1 MGSIAKRLSSD
12 IHSHSFPMFT
22 TSTGRAFYHPIEPS
36 KVTKTTGMAP
46 ARTERD
52 GFDVSIEEVP
62 VTVQRRPFIP
72 RRGDEMLKDPGTPRA
87 NIAASVEEPNGTQK
101 GDWARRNKHQT
112 VLQQHLSYFDPDSDG
127 IIWPLDTFTGFHA
140 LGYGILLSLLSVLV
154 IHLNFSYPTLPPGHY
169 LPDPFFRIYIA
180 RIHKDK
186 HGSDSGTYDTE
197 GRFVPQKFEDIFAK
211 YAGGD
216 KKGITMGEVWTYMK
230 GQRLYGDPIG
240 WGAAGFE
247 WIATWILL
255 WPEDGRMKK
264 DDIRRIYDGS
274 LFFEIAARR
283 KKQGGQRMING
294 S

>member
-1 MGSIAKRLSSD
+1 MFSLSK
-12 IHSHSFPMFT
+12 
-22 TSTGRAFYHPIEPS
+22 PS
-36 KVTKTTGMAP
+36 KTN
-46 ARTERD
+46 
-52 GFDVSIEEVP
+52 S
-62 VTVQRRPFIP
+62 
-72 RRGDEMLKDPGTPRA
+72 LK
-87 NIAASVEEPNGTQK
+87 
-101 GDWARRNKHQT
+101 

-247 WIATWILL
+247 CEYSISSISGI
-255 WPEDGRMKK
+255 DSCC
-264 DDIRRIYDGS
+264 DGS
-274 LFFEIAARR
+274 ADWSRDCDLDLAMAGRWEDE
-283 KKQGGQRMING
+283 KG
-294 S
+294 